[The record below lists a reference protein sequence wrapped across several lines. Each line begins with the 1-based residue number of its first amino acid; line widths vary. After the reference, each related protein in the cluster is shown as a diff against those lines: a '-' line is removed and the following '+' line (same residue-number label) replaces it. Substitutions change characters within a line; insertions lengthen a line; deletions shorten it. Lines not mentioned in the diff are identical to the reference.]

1 MARATAIEEMV
12 QTWEGGTR
20 RGVLRLLAGTAAG
33 AVLLGRLGIDDA
45 AAKKCVAPG
54 KKCKSRTGKKK
65 CCGGARCQGKRCTC
79 TGNTIPCGKGCC
91 TPDEVCPGDTI
102 ACGKNCC
109 KPGQVCQGDTCVNG
123 TLEPGDLCNPD
134 APFACQT
141 GNCQCI
147 SNAEIT
153 QCTCRQAVCF
163 GFGVPCENT
172 VQCCS
177 GGCEGFTN
185 TCLPIEA

>member
-12 QTWEGGTR
+12 QTQGCGTR
-20 RGVLRLLAGTAAG
+20 RGVLRLVAGTAVG
-33 AVLLGRLGIDDA
+33 AVLLGRLGIDA
-45 AAKKCVAPG
+45 AAAKCVAPG
-54 KKCKSRTGKKK
+54 KKCKSKKGKKKK
-65 CCGGARCQGKRCTC
+65 CCGGAKCQGKRCTC
-79 TGNTIPCGKGCC
+79 
-91 TPDEVCPGDTI
+91 PGDAI

-123 TLEPGDLCNPD
+123 ALEAGDFCDPD
-134 APFACQT
+134 APLACET

-147 SNAEIT
+147 SNGEIT
-153 QCTCRQAVCF
+153 QCTCRQEVCF
-163 GFGVPCENT
+163 GFGVACENT

-185 TCLPIEA
+185 TCLPIEP

>member
-12 QTWEGGTR
+12 QTWGCGTL
-20 RGVLRLLAGTAAG
+20 LRG
-33 AVLLGRLGIDDA
+33 AVLLGRLGVDDA

-54 KKCKSRTGKKK
+54 KKCKRKKGKKK
-65 CCGGARCQGKRCTC
+65 ACCGGATCQGKRCTC
-79 TGNTIPCGKGCC
+79 PGNA
-91 TPDEVCPGDTI
+91 V

-109 KPGQVCQGDTCVNG
+109 KPGQVCQGGSCVNG
-123 TLEPGDLCNPD
+123 ALAPGALCDPD

-147 SNAEIT
+147 SNSEIT
-153 QCTCRQAVCF
+153 QCTCRQEACF
-163 GFGVPCENT
+163 GFGVPCEKS
-172 VQCCS
+172 VQCCA
-177 GGCEGFTN
+177 GGCDGFTN